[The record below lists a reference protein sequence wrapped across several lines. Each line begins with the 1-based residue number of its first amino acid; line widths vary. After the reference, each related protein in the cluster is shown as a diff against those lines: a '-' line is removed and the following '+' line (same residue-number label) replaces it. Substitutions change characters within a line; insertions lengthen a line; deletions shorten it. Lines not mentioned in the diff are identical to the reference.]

1 MKEKDIR
8 PQDLYKK
15 YVELCIKDTKKCFG
29 DDKRIDIPCVACGSN
44 NKSFSFQ
51 KDGFSYYECY
61 ECSSLFQNPRP
72 TLSAFEAFYRN
83 SESSNYWAEVFFPAT
98 METRRNKIFKP
109 RVDRLIKI
117 AKEINVDVKK
127 LIDVGA
133 GFGIFLEE
141 WQKVCPDTEL
151 IAIEPSNF
159 MAKECR
165 DKGFQT
171 EENIVEEV
179 TNLDNY
185 ADLVVCFEVLE
196 HVYEPLSFIKHI
208 KKLARPGGLVFIS
221 TLSIDGFDLQILGEK
236 STQISPPHHINFL
249 SIEGFKNIFKKAGL
263 VNINVTTP
271 GRLDVDIIRNAISED
286 TIKINNNFLSN
297 LILNDNH
304 APLFQKFLAENCLSS
319 HAWIIG
325 KVPE

>member
-8 PQDLYKK
+8 PKDLYKK
-15 YVELCIKDTKKCFG
+15 YVELCIKDTKKCFN
-29 DDKRIDIPCVACGSN
+29 DDHRIDLPCVACSSN
-44 NKSFSFQ
+44 NVSCSFE
-51 KDGFSYYECY
+51 KDEFSYYECKN
-61 ECSSLFQNPRP
+61 CFSLYQNPRP

-98 METRRNKIFKP
+98 LETRRDQIFKP
-109 RVDRLIKI
+109 RVQRLISITKEMGV
-117 AKEINVDVKK
+117 EINK

-141 WQKVCPDTEL
+141 WQKVNSDTEL
-151 IAIEPSNF
+151 IAIEPSTF

-165 DKGFQT
+165 DKGFKT
-171 EENIVEEV
+171 EENIVEDV
-179 TNLDNY
+179 SNYHKY

-196 HVYEPLSFIKHI
+196 HVYDPLSFIKHL
-208 KKLARPGGLVFIS
+208 KKLVRPGGLVFVS

-236 STQISPPHHINFL
+236 SSQISPPHHINFL
-249 SIEGFKNIFKKAGL
+249 SIEGFKNLFKQAGL
-263 VNINVTTP
+263 DDINVTTP
-271 GRLDVDIIRNAISED
+271 GKLDVDIVRNAVKEN
-286 TIKINNNFLSN
+286 TVEINNDFLSKLIFNENYSSLFQNFLV
-297 LILNDNH
+297 
-304 APLFQKFLAENCLSS
+304 ENSLSS